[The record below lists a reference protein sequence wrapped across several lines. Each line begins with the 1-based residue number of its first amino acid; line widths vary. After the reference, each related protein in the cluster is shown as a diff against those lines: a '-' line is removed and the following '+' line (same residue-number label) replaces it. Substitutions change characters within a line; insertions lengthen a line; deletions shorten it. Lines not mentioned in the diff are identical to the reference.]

1 MGLRAMIVIEIK
13 TRLIEI
19 GKEIDHLLQ
28 TIEQMDVEHKALL
41 MPSVNELQSRHKD
54 LEADHDLLRLF
65 DESEWGGFSKQ
76 LEMELHKLSHDVG
89 TVQAMTEQEMVP
101 A

>member
-19 GKEIDHLLQ
+19 GKELDALRLRAEAADAAHQAHLMPRVEELQ
-28 TIEQMDVEHKALL
+28 TRYEE
-41 MPSVNELQSRHKD
+41 

-65 DESEWGGFSKQ
+65 DESEWGGFSRQ
-76 LEMELHKLSHDVG
+76 LENEIHKLAHDINVM
-89 TVQAMTEQEMVP
+89 QAMAEQALVP